1 MRKVDE
7 MMNFARKY
15 DPNLC
20 FPTNDPKQNVFYL
33 KTKAFQLIADTLF
46 EDEEVSFCLSLI
58 TWHKI
63 TKMNTP
69 TMMDNGAIAITNKRL
84 LISGRLS
91 GLLLKQSFCDTHS
104 IASIQSVSVVSQA
117 IRKFNIAT
125 IRIETLGDV
134 DLQMS
139 VPLDKSQQIVSELSY
154 AIESSKNAANTTTT
168 TNVYQAQSAADEILK
183 FKQLLDSGIITQ
195 EEFDAKKKQLLGL

>member
-7 MMNFARKY
+7 MMNFARRY
-15 DPNLC
+15 NPNLC
-20 FPTNDPKQNVFYL
+20 FPTNDPKRTLNTLQ
-33 KTKAFQLIADTLF
+33 TKAFQLIADTLF
-46 EDEEVSFCLSLI
+46 EDEEVSFCLSLFS
-58 TWHKI
+58 WHKI
-63 TKMNTP
+63 TKINTH

-91 GLLLKQSFCDTHS
+91 GLLMKQSFCDTHS
-104 IASIQSVSVVSQA
+104 ITSIQSTQVVSQS
-117 IRKFNIAT
+117 IKKFNLAT

-134 DLQMS
+134 DLQIS

-154 AIESSKNAANTTTT
+154 AIESSKNAANNTTT

-183 FKQLLDSGIITQ
+183 FKQLLDNGIITQ